1 MEEYYRGSASVAKI
15 FKYPSIFDANMIV
28 ISKQFHSTSLHHGH
42 SGLLAAIRYH
52 HLLGR
57 NLQIVF
63 LIIITCSNLSSV
75 QATAP
80 SPPPHAYC
88 LLSQLSEWKSMT
100 LIASARIYPPVQRR
114 LLSSPGVWIKVRI
127 ADSEPSRGR
136 VLFKGV
142 NEILRNAIFRESAS
156 ECFHICKSFKT
167 VFMNM
172 V

>member
-1 MEEYYRGSASVAKI
+1 MEEYYRGSVAKI
-15 FKYPSIFDANMIV
+15 CKYPSIFDANMIV

-42 SGLLAAIRYH
+42 RRFSLYRYH

-136 VLFKGV
+136 VLFNGV
-142 NEILRNAIFRESAS
+142 NEILRNAIFRESA
-156 ECFHICKSFKT
+156 
-167 VFMNM
+167 
-172 V
+172 